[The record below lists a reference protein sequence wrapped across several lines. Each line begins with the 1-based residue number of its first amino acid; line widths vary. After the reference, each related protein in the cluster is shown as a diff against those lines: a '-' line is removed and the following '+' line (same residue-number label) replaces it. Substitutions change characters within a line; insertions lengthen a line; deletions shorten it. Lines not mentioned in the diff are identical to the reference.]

1 MSINS
6 YKRLSVI
13 QNHLTSNISK
23 SFSTNLTNAKSYSGI
38 LKDHVA
44 IITGSGQGIGAAT
57 AVLFA
62 KEGAK
67 VVVTDLDANKAH
79 KVVDDIRKE
88 GGEAIAF
95 PGDVTD
101 PKFPSAIIKETI
113 QKFGKINIIVNNAGY
128 TWDGVLHKTT
138 DQQWDAMYLVH
149 CTAPF
154 RLIREATPYLR
165 DVAKQE
171 MEEGKIPQN
180 RCIINVSSTSGLHGN
195 FGQANY
201 ATAKMGIVGLT
212 KTIAKE
218 WGAFGVRC
226 NTVAFGY
233 IDTRLTR
240 SKESG
245 DFIEVDGKKI
255 QLGIPQSNASGA
267 NKFENIPLRR
277 PGKVEE
283 AAGGILLL
291 ASPHSSYITGHTL
304 EVTGGLGI

>member
-13 QNHLTSNISK
+13 QNHLTSSVSR
-23 SFSTNLTNAKSYSGI
+23 SFSTNSTSSKSYSGI

-57 AVLFA
+57 AALFA

-67 VVVTDLDANKAH
+67 VVVTDLDANKAL
-79 KVVDDIRKE
+79 KVVDDIKKE
-88 GGEAIAF
+88 GGEAIAV

-101 PKFPSAIIKETI
+101 PKFPSMIIKETI
-113 QKFGKINIIVNNAGY
+113 KNYGKINIIVNNAGY
-128 TWDGVLHKTT
+128 TWDAVLHKTT
-138 DQQWDAMYLVH
+138 DQQWEAMFLVH

-154 RLIREATPYLR
+154 RLIREATPYMR

-171 MEEGKIPQN
+171 MDEGKTPQN

-212 KTIAKE
+212 KTLAKE
-218 WGAFGVRC
+218 WGLFNVRC
-226 NTVAFGY
+226 NTIAFGY

-267 NKFENIPLRR
+267 NKHENIPLRR
-277 PGKVEE
+277 PGRVDE
-283 AAGGILLL
+283 AAGGILML
-291 ASPHSSYITGHTL
+291 ASPFSSYITGHTL